1 MELYGSLPIQ
11 RLPESKKNQEWKEA
25 CVKYIVGQSK
35 NGPMDVYGESMYD
48 EMKSW
53 YDLYNGIYDQ
63 KDLAYVT
70 NPYRQVD
77 GFPAK
82 ASNYNII
89 KPKIDLLLGEETK
102 RPFKGI
108 SVTRTS
114 DSAASERQQ
123 MAHQMIHDYIMGRVT
138 ANLGE
143 DEAAEFQQKLE
154 TGEIQTPE
162 QIQQIINKEHKD
174 IAEQQAN
181 HAMKHL
187 IKKHNIQHET
197 FKGWKHGLIGG
208 KIIYY
213 AGNDGVS
220 EKFECVDP
228 LTFTHDV
235 HPGME
240 FIDEASWCCRNLSMT
255 DAQIYD
261 FFYNRLEKKELDKV
275 MRTLEDR
282 QNKGAGG
289 VGRTLGASS
298 VDYYHTQTKI
308 IGGKNGITKNP
319 FSTSLDYDVYHCCW
333 KGFKKIGFVTVVDE
347 MGEYEIFEV
356 DESYKETGDEIDVE
370 WDWIVWNYEGFAID
384 DMVVGVKPIKGQ
396 IFSVDNPNGNK
407 LPYTGVIFNNTNTQ
421 AKSLVGILKP
431 LQYMY
436 IILWYRL
443 ELALSR
449 DKGKV
454 PLVDVTQI
462 PKSMGIDV
470 AKWMHYLSALG
481 VAFVNPY
488 EEEWNIPGREGG
500 KPSQFNQFTALDL
513 TMSNVI
519 GQYIDLMAKIEQMV
533 QDLSGITKQR
543 EGSIAPGEL
552 VGNVNT
558 SVAQSAYTTEPLYWL
573 HTQVKTRA
581 LTMLLNSVKSIWRDS
596 DKQFLSYIYD
606 DGTRSFIRLTDDFF
620 LEDMDIFIEDGT
632 KTMNQLQE
640 LKMLLQPAMQNGASI
655 LDAAEIITLENV
667 SEVKNKLK
675 EIEIARQEM
684 MAQQQQQDQEN
695 QERLIQMQNEVKE
708 QEFMLEQSKLELD
721 KYKTDQDNQT
731 KIVVAQLNAYRGVRE
746 LDQDGDGTPDPIQIA
761 DQALAQQKLDQEIL
775 SKRMEMANKSREEK
789 SKQELER
796 KKLDMEKSRM
806 DNEIK
811 LQKMKDD
818 AAMAREKLKS
828 KTALKN
834 KVVGEK

>member
-1 MELYGSLPIQ
+1 
-11 RLPESKKNQEWKEA
+11 
-25 CVKYIVGQSK
+25 
-35 NGPMDVYGESMYD
+35 
-48 EMKSW
+48 
-53 YDLYNGIYDQ
+53 
-63 KDLAYVT
+63 
-70 NPYRQVD
+70 
-77 GFPAK
+77 
-82 ASNYNII
+82 
-89 KPKIDLLLGEETK
+89 
-102 RPFKGI
+102 
-108 SVTRTS
+108 
-114 DSAASERQQ
+114 
-123 MAHQMIHDYIMGRVT
+123 
-138 ANLGE
+138 
-143 DEAAEFQQKLE
+143 
-154 TGEIQTPE
+154 
-162 QIQQIINKEHKD
+162 
-174 IAEQQAN
+174 
-181 HAMKHL
+181 
-187 IKKHNIQHET
+187 
-197 FKGWKHGLIGG
+197 
-208 KIIYY
+208 
-213 AGNDGVS
+213 
-220 EKFECVDP
+220 
-228 LTFTHDV
+228 
-235 HPGME
+235 
-240 FIDEASWCCRNLSMT
+240 
-255 DAQIYD
+255 
-261 FFYNRLEKKELDKV
+261 
-275 MRTLEDR
+275 
-282 QNKGAGG
+282 
-289 VGRTLGASS
+289 
-298 VDYYHTQTKI
+298 
-308 IGGKNGITKNP
+308 
-319 FSTSLDYDVYHCCW
+319 
-333 KGFKKIGFVTVVDE
+333 
-347 MGEYEIFEV
+347 
-356 DESYKETGDEIDVE
+356 
-370 WDWIVWNYEGFAID
+370 
-384 DMVVGVKPIKGQ
+384 
-396 IFSVDNPNGNK
+396 
-407 LPYTGVIFNNTNTQ
+407 
-421 AKSLVGILKP
+421 
-431 LQYMY
+431 
-436 IILWYRL
+436 
-443 ELALSR
+443 
-449 DKGKV
+449 
-454 PLVDVTQI
+454 
-462 PKSMGIDV
+462 
-470 AKWMHYLSALG
+470 
-481 VAFVNPY
+481 
-488 EEEWNIPGREGG
+488 
-500 KPSQFNQFTALDL
+500 
-513 TMSNVI
+513 
-519 GQYIDLMAKIEQMV
+519 MV

-775 SKRMEMANKSREEK
+775 SKRMELANKSREEK

-834 KVVGEK
+834 KTVGEK